1 MMSSYRLRNYTYNGV
16 ILKMDYRPQI
26 ILINPMKHKLSG
38 LRKTEHPILNVK
50 FGIYNQV
57 YTVIDA
63 PQI

>member
-1 MMSSYRLRNYTYNGV
+1 MSSYKIRNYTYKGI
-16 ILKMDYRPQI
+16 ILNKYYNSEI
-26 ILINPMKHKLSG
+26 ILIKPMKHKIPI

>member
-1 MMSSYRLRNYTYNGV
+1 
-16 ILKMDYRPQI
+16 
-26 ILINPMKHKLSG
+26 MKHKIPI